1 MFFDLTV
8 GRDPFR
14 EGPVVLWRAVRL
26 RARRAGR
33 LGVAAGR
40 VWLTRDGHADDLVL
54 SDGDQIRLVAGEA
67 FLAEPWDA
75 GTTAQ
80 LTWRDDQPVR
90 RGAGLRFA
98 FARALRGTARRA
110 EGVAARLSAWARNAE
125 ASASRAHGNMA
136 CGESMATSGA
146 LQ

>member
-1 MFFDLTV
+1 MFFDLTL
-8 GRDPFR
+8 GHDPLR
-14 EGPVVLWRAVRL
+14 EGPVVLGRAVRL

-33 LGVAAGR
+33 LRVAGGR

-54 SDGDQIRLVAGEA
+54 SVGDQIRIAAGEA

-75 GTTAQ
+75 GTTAR
-80 LTWRDDQPVR
+80 LAWRDDQPVR

-98 FARALRGTARRA
+98 LARALRAGARRA
-110 EGVAARLSAWARNAE
+110 EVLAARLSAWARNAE

-136 CGESMATSGA
+136 CGESMASSGA